1 MPLNIIL
8 MGSTM
13 TWAKFNIGKIVVAQ
27 PAGYQRA
34 VVLFSLN
41 RQNLGGFL
49 GGFPASLVTFA
60 HLALVIPLNHAM
72 R

>member
-1 MPLNIIL
+1 
-8 MGSTM
+8 MGSIM
-13 TWAKFNIGKIVVAQ
+13 TWAKFYIGKIVVAQ

-49 GGFPASLVTFA
+49 GGFPASFVTFA
-60 HLALVIPLNHAM
+60 HLVLVIPLNHAM
-72 R
+72 K